1 MWTVVFWLISV
12 NSLNKLHLFCR
23 YNVILGGFVL
33 SQNYF
38 LLIYKDNIMRKTL
51 FAAAACATVLWT
63 GCSKS
68 ESVTVTIANPLAI
81 ERTGEMVEIPVN
93 DIYTQLNLSDTAQFV
108 IYDEKAQEVPYQLT
122 YDEKVIF
129 PVSIASK
136 ASVNYTVQQGTPS
149 LVNAVVYGRCYPERL
164 DDIAWEN
171 DRAAYRAYGPALQKS
186 GEKAYGYDVFTKS
199 VEELVVEDRY
209 AMELDSASRAEIKA
223 LREAGKKEEADSLSR
238 AISYH
243 IDHGNGMDC
252 YAVGPTL
259 GGGTAALM
267 PDSAIV
273 YPYCYK
279 DYEILDNGPLRFTVK
294 LVFNP
299 LVVKNDSNV
308 VETRIIQLDKGSQ
321 LNKTTVSYEY
331 LTQAT
336 PVAAGLVLHAANP
349 EGYAYDAAK
358 GYISYADPTTNAEA
372 GNGIV
377 YVGAVFP
384 ASVQT
389 TTQLFEKPAGDALG
403 HVLGIST
410 YEPGNDF
417 VYYWGSGW
425 SKYGFE
431 KAEDW
436 TNYLK
441 DYAEKVRNP
450 LVVTVQK

>member
-1 MWTVVFWLISV
+1 
-12 NSLNKLHLFCR
+12 
-23 YNVILGGFVL
+23 
-33 SQNYF
+33 
-38 LLIYKDNIMRKTL
+38 MRKTL

-122 YDEKVIF
+122 YDEKVVF

-389 TTQLFEKPAGDALG
+389 TTQLFEKPVGDALG

-425 SKYGFE
+425 SKYG
-431 KAEDW
+431 
-436 TNYLK
+436 
-441 DYAEKVRNP
+441 
-450 LVVTVQK
+450 

>member
-1 MWTVVFWLISV
+1 
-12 NSLNKLHLFCR
+12 
-23 YNVILGGFVL
+23 
-33 SQNYF
+33 
-38 LLIYKDNIMRKTL
+38 MRKTL
-51 FAAAACATVLWT
+51 FAAAACAIILWT

-93 DIYTQLNLSDTAQFV
+93 DIYTQLNLSDTALFV

-129 PVSIASK
+129 PVSVASN

-149 LVNAVVYGRCYPERL
+149 MVNAVVYGRCYPERL

-199 VEELVVEDRY
+199 VEDLVVEERY
-209 AMELDSASRAEIKA
+209 AMELDSVARKEIKV
-223 LREAGKKEEADSLSR
+223 LREAGKKDEADSLLR

-267 PDSAIV
+267 PDSVIT

-331 LTQAT
+331 LTQST
-336 PVAAGLVLHAANP
+336 PVAVGLVIHAANP
-349 EGYAYDAAK
+349 EGYTCDAAE
-358 GYISYADPTTNAEA
+358 GYISYADPTTDATA

-384 ASVQT
+384 APVQT
-389 TTQLFEKPAGDALG
+389 VTQWFEKPIGDALG

-410 YEPGNDF
+410 YEPGDDF

-431 KAEDW
+431 KAENW
-436 TNYLK
+436 TNYLQ
-441 DYAEKVRNP
+441 DYAVRVRNP
-450 LVVTVQK
+450 LVVNVLK

>member
-1 MWTVVFWLISV
+1 
-12 NSLNKLHLFCR
+12 
-23 YNVILGGFVL
+23 
-33 SQNYF
+33 
-38 LLIYKDNIMRKTL
+38 MRKTL

-223 LREAGKKEEADSLSR
+223 LREAGKKTEADSLSR

-252 YAVGPTL
+252 YAVSPTL

-436 TNYLK
+436 TI
-441 DYAEKVRNP
+441 
-450 LVVTVQK
+450 T

>member
-1 MWTVVFWLISV
+1 
-12 NSLNKLHLFCR
+12 
-23 YNVILGGFVL
+23 
-33 SQNYF
+33 
-38 LLIYKDNIMRKTL
+38 MRKTL

-389 TTQLFEKPAGDALG
+389 TTQLFEKPVGDALG

-431 KAEDW
+431 K
-436 TNYLK
+436 
-441 DYAEKVRNP
+441 
-450 LVVTVQK
+450 QKTGPIT

>member
-1 MWTVVFWLISV
+1 
-12 NSLNKLHLFCR
+12 
-23 YNVILGGFVL
+23 
-33 SQNYF
+33 
-38 LLIYKDNIMRKTL
+38 MRKTL

-68 ESVTVTIANPLAI
+68 ESVTVIIANPLAI

-129 PVSIASK
+129 PVSIASN
-136 ASVNYTVQQGTPS
+136 ASVNYTPS
-149 LVNAVVYGRCYPERL
+149 MVNAVVYGRCYPERL

-186 GEKAYGYDVFTKS
+186 GERAYGYDVFTKS

-358 GYISYADPTTNAEA
+358 GYISYADPTTNAQA

-389 TTQLFEKPAGDALG
+389 STQLFEKPVGDALG

-450 LVVTVQK
+450 LVVTIQK

>member
-1 MWTVVFWLISV
+1 
-12 NSLNKLHLFCR
+12 
-23 YNVILGGFVL
+23 
-33 SQNYF
+33 
-38 LLIYKDNIMRKTL
+38 MRKTL

-279 DYEILDNGPLRFTVK
+279 DFEILDNGPLRFTVK

-389 TTQLFEKPAGDALG
+389 TTQLFENRQAMHWDMYWVFLRMNRVMILYITGVQAGANM
-403 HVLGIST
+403 V
-410 YEPGNDF
+410 
-417 VYYWGSGW
+417 
-425 SKYGFE
+425 SK
-431 KAEDW
+431 K
-436 TNYLK
+436 
-441 DYAEKVRNP
+441 
-450 LVVTVQK
+450 QKTGPIT

>member
-1 MWTVVFWLISV
+1 
-12 NSLNKLHLFCR
+12 
-23 YNVILGGFVL
+23 
-33 SQNYF
+33 
-38 LLIYKDNIMRKTL
+38 MRKTL

-259 GGGTAALM
+259 GGGTA
-267 PDSAIV
+267 
-273 YPYCYK
+273 
-279 DYEILDNGPLRFTVK
+279 
-294 LVFNP
+294 
-299 LVVKNDSNV
+299 
-308 VETRIIQLDKGSQ
+308 
-321 LNKTTVSYEY
+321 
-331 LTQAT
+331 
-336 PVAAGLVLHAANP
+336 GLCNC
-349 EGYAYDAAK
+349 
-358 GYISYADPTTNAEA
+358 ISLLL
-372 GNGIV
+372 
-377 YVGAVFP
+377 
-384 ASVQT
+384 Q
-389 TTQLFEKPAGDALG
+389 
-403 HVLGIST
+403 
-410 YEPGNDF
+410 
-417 VYYWGSGW
+417 
-425 SKYGFE
+425 GF
-431 KAEDW
+431 
-436 TNYLK
+436 
-441 DYAEKVRNP
+441 
-450 LVVTVQK
+450 

>member
-1 MWTVVFWLISV
+1 
-12 NSLNKLHLFCR
+12 
-23 YNVILGGFVL
+23 
-33 SQNYF
+33 
-38 LLIYKDNIMRKTL
+38 MRKTL

-68 ESVTVTIANPLAI
+68 ESVTVIIANPLAI

-129 PVSIASK
+129 PVSIASN

-149 LVNAVVYGRCYPERL
+149 MVNAVVYGRCYPERL

-186 GEKAYGYDVFTKS
+186 GERAYGYDVFTKS

-358 GYISYADPTTNAEA
+358 GYISYADPTTNAQA

-389 TTQLFEKPAGDALG
+389 STQLFEKPVGDALG

-417 VYYWGSGW
+417 VLL
-425 SKYGFE
+425 GFRLE
-431 KAEDW
+431 QIW
-436 TNYLK
+436 L
-441 DYAEKVRNP
+441 
-450 LVVTVQK
+450 

>member
-1 MWTVVFWLISV
+1 
-12 NSLNKLHLFCR
+12 
-23 YNVILGGFVL
+23 
-33 SQNYF
+33 
-38 LLIYKDNIMRKTL
+38 MRKTL

-223 LREAGKKEEADSLSR
+223 LREAGKKAEADSLSR

-336 PVAAGLVLHAANP
+336 PMAAGLVLHAANP

-358 GYISYADPTTNAEA
+358 GYISYADLTTNAEA

-389 TTQLFEKPAGDALG
+389 TTQLFEKPVGDALG

>member
-1 MWTVVFWLISV
+1 
-12 NSLNKLHLFCR
+12 
-23 YNVILGGFVL
+23 
-33 SQNYF
+33 
-38 LLIYKDNIMRKTL
+38 MRKTL

-336 PVAAGLVLHAANP
+336 PMAAGLVLHAANP

-389 TTQLFEKPAGDALG
+389 TTQLFEKPVGDALG

-417 VYYWGSGW
+417 VYYWGS
-425 SKYGFE
+425 

>member
-1 MWTVVFWLISV
+1 L
-12 NSLNKLHLFCR
+12 
-23 YNVILGGFVL
+23 VID
-33 SQNYF
+33 
-38 LLIYKDNIMRKTL
+38 KDNIMRKTL

-129 PVSIASK
+129 PVSIASN

-149 LVNAVVYGRCYPERL
+149 MVNAVVYGRCYPERL

-186 GEKAYGYDVFTKS
+186 GERAYGYDVFTKS

-209 AMELDSASRAEIKA
+209 AMELDSVSRAEIKA

-358 GYISYADPTTNAEA
+358 GYISYADPTTNAQA

-389 TTQLFEKPAGDALG
+389 TTQLFEKPVGDALG

-450 LVVTVQK
+450 LVVTIQK

>member
-1 MWTVVFWLISV
+1 
-12 NSLNKLHLFCR
+12 
-23 YNVILGGFVL
+23 
-33 SQNYF
+33 
-38 LLIYKDNIMRKTL
+38 MRKTL

-336 PVAAGLVLHAANP
+336 PMAAGLVLHAANP
-349 EGYAYDAAK
+349 EGYAYDAAE

-389 TTQLFEKPAGDALG
+389 TTQLFEKPVGDALG

-431 KAEDW
+431 K
-436 TNYLK
+436 
-441 DYAEKVRNP
+441 
-450 LVVTVQK
+450 QKTGPIT

>member
-1 MWTVVFWLISV
+1 
-12 NSLNKLHLFCR
+12 
-23 YNVILGGFVL
+23 
-33 SQNYF
+33 
-38 LLIYKDNIMRKTL
+38 MRKTL

-129 PVSIASK
+129 PVSIASN

-149 LVNAVVYGRCYPERL
+149 MVNAVVYGRCYPERL

-186 GEKAYGYDVFTKS
+186 GERAYGYDVFTKS

-358 GYISYADPTTNAEA
+358 GYISYADPTTNAQA

-389 TTQLFEKPAGDALG
+389 STQLFEKPVGDALG

-417 VYYWGSGW
+417 VYYWG
-425 SKYGFE
+425 
-431 KAEDW
+431 
-436 TNYLK
+436 
-441 DYAEKVRNP
+441 
-450 LVVTVQK
+450 

>member
-1 MWTVVFWLISV
+1 MDS
-12 NSLNKLHLFCR
+12 SE
-23 YNVILGGFVL
+23 
-33 SQNYF
+33 
-38 LLIYKDNIMRKTL
+38 DNIMRKTL

-279 DYEILDNGPLRFTVK
+279 DFEILDNGPLRFTVK

>member
-1 MWTVVFWLISV
+1 
-12 NSLNKLHLFCR
+12 
-23 YNVILGGFVL
+23 
-33 SQNYF
+33 
-38 LLIYKDNIMRKTL
+38 MRKTL

-129 PVSIASK
+129 PVSVASK

-149 LVNAVVYGRCYPERL
+149 MVNTVVYGRCYPKRL

-171 DRAAYRAYGPALQKS
+171 DRAAYRAYGSALQKS

-425 SKYGFE
+425 SKYS
-431 KAEDW
+431 
-436 TNYLK
+436 
-441 DYAEKVRNP
+441 
-450 LVVTVQK
+450 

>member
-1 MWTVVFWLISV
+1 
-12 NSLNKLHLFCR
+12 
-23 YNVILGGFVL
+23 
-33 SQNYF
+33 
-38 LLIYKDNIMRKTL
+38 MRKTL

-68 ESVTVTIANPLAI
+68 ESVTVIIANPLAI

-108 IYDEKAQEVPYQLT
+108 IYDEKAQEVHYQLT

-129 PVSIASK
+129 PVAIASN

-149 LVNAVVYGRCYPERL
+149 MVNAVVYGRCYPERL

-186 GEKAYGYDVFTKS
+186 GERAYGYDVFTKS

-209 AMELDSASRAEIKA
+209 AMELDSASRAEIKV

-358 GYISYADPTTNAEA
+358 GYISYADPTTNAQA

-389 TTQLFEKPAGDALG
+389 STQLFEKPVGDALG

-441 DYAEKVRNP
+441 DYAERYVIRWWLPFRNNIY
-450 LVVTVQK
+450 L

>member
-1 MWTVVFWLISV
+1 
-12 NSLNKLHLFCR
+12 
-23 YNVILGGFVL
+23 
-33 SQNYF
+33 
-38 LLIYKDNIMRKTL
+38 MRKTL

-129 PVSIASK
+129 PVSIASN

-149 LVNAVVYGRCYPERL
+149 MVNAVVYGRCYPERL

-186 GEKAYGYDVFTKS
+186 GERAYGYDVFTKS

-349 EGYAYDAAK
+349 EGYAYDAADAAE

-389 TTQLFEKPAGDALG
+389 TTQLFEKPVGDALG

>member
-1 MWTVVFWLISV
+1 
-12 NSLNKLHLFCR
+12 
-23 YNVILGGFVL
+23 
-33 SQNYF
+33 
-38 LLIYKDNIMRKTL
+38 MRKTL
-51 FAAAACATVLWT
+51 FAVAAFATALLA

-68 ESVTVTIANPLAI
+68 ESVTVTISNPLAM
-81 ERTGEMVEIPVN
+81 ERAGEMVEVPVD
-93 DIYTQLNLSDTAQFV
+93 DIYKQLNLSDTAQFV

-122 YDEKVIF
+122 YDNKVIF
-129 PVSIASK
+129 PVTIASN
-136 ASVNYTVQQGTPS
+136 ASVNYTIQQGTPAI
-149 LVNAVVYGRCYPERL
+149 VNAVVYGRHYPERL

-199 VEELVVEDRY
+199 VEDLVVEDRY
-209 AMELDSASRAEIKA
+209 AMELDSVAWAQINA
-223 LREAGKKEEADSLSR
+223 LRVAGKEAAADSLKR
-238 AISYH
+238 TISYH
-243 IDHGNGMDC
+243 VDHGNGMDC

-267 PDSAIV
+267 PDSTIV

-321 LNKTTVSYEY
+321 LNKTTVTYDY

-349 EGYAYDAAK
+349 KGYAYDASA
-358 GYISYADPTTNAEA
+358 GYISYADPTTEPDSD
-372 GNGIV
+372 NGIV

-384 ASVQT
+384 ETVQT
-389 TTQLFEKPAGDALG
+389 RVQLFDKPVGDALG
-403 HVLGIST
+403 HVLGICN

-425 SKYGFE
+425 SKYGFA
-431 KAEDW
+431 KAEEW
-436 TNYLK
+436 ISYLK
-441 DYAEKVRNP
+441 DYAAKVRNP
-450 LVVTVQK
+450 LTVTIQK

>member
-1 MWTVVFWLISV
+1 
-12 NSLNKLHLFCR
+12 
-23 YNVILGGFVL
+23 
-33 SQNYF
+33 
-38 LLIYKDNIMRKTL
+38 MRKTL

-68 ESVTVTIANPLAI
+68 ESVTVIIANPLAI

-122 YDEKVIF
+122 YDEKVIL
-129 PVSIASK
+129 PVSIASN

-149 LVNAVVYGRCYPERL
+149 MVNAVVYGRCYPERL

-186 GEKAYGYDVFTKS
+186 GERAYGYDVFTKS

-209 AMELDSASRAEIKA
+209 AMELDSASRAEIKV

-358 GYISYADPTTNAEA
+358 GYISYADPTTNAQA

-389 TTQLFEKPAGDALG
+389 STQLFEKQVGDALG

-450 LVVTVQK
+450 LVVTIQK

>member
-1 MWTVVFWLISV
+1 
-12 NSLNKLHLFCR
+12 
-23 YNVILGGFVL
+23 
-33 SQNYF
+33 
-38 LLIYKDNIMRKTL
+38 MRKTL

-279 DYEILDNGPLRFTVK
+279 DFEILDNGPLRFTVK

-431 KAEDW
+431 K
-436 TNYLK
+436 
-441 DYAEKVRNP
+441 
-450 LVVTVQK
+450 QKTGPIT

>member
-1 MWTVVFWLISV
+1 
-12 NSLNKLHLFCR
+12 
-23 YNVILGGFVL
+23 
-33 SQNYF
+33 
-38 LLIYKDNIMRKTL
+38 MRKTL
-51 FAAAACATVLWT
+51 FAIAACAAGLLA

-68 ESVTVTIANPLAI
+68 ESVTVTISNPLGM
-81 ERTGEMVEIPVN
+81 ERAGEMVEIPVD
-93 DIYTQLNLSDTAQFV
+93 DIYKQLNLSDTAQFV

-122 YDEKVIF
+122 YDDKVIF
-129 PVSIASK
+129 PVSIASN
-136 ASVNYTVQQGTPS
+136 ASVNYTIQQGTPA
-149 LVNAVVYGRCYPERL
+149 LVNAVVYGRYYPERL

-199 VEELVVEDRY
+199 VEDLVVEDRY
-209 AMELDSASRAEIKA
+209 AMELDSMAWVKIHA
-223 LREAGKKEEADSLSR
+223 LREEGKKAAADSLQR
-238 AISYH
+238 TISYH
-243 IDHGNGMDC
+243 VDHGNGMDC

-308 VETRIIQLDKGSQ
+308 IETRIIQLDKGSQ
-321 LNKTTVSYEY
+321 LNKTTVTYDY

-349 EGYAYDAAK
+349 KGYAYDASA
-358 GYISYADPTTNAEA
+358 GYISYADPTTEPNSD
-372 GNGIV
+372 NGIV

-384 ASVQT
+384 EAVQT
-389 TTQLFEKPAGDALG
+389 CVQLFDKPVGDALG
-403 HVLGIST
+403 HVLGICD
-410 YEPGNDF
+410 YESGSEF

-425 SKYGFE
+425 SKYGFS
-431 KAEDW
+431 KADDW
-436 TNYLK
+436 NKYLK
-441 DYAEKVRNP
+441 DYAQKVRNP
-450 LVVTVQK
+450 LTVTIQK